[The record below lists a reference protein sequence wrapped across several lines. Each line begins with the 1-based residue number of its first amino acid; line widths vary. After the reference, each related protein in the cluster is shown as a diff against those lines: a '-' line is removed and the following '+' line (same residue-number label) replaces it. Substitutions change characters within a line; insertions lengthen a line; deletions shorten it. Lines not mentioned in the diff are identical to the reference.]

1 MSYSIAL
8 AGKGGTGKTTV
19 AGMLVKYL
27 VKKGITPVLAVD
39 ADANANL
46 NEVLGLEVEE
56 TLGDARE
63 QMKTGAPSG
72 MTKDIFM
79 EMKLQE
85 AVVEADGFDLIV
97 MGRPEGAG
105 CYCAANTLLTQCLEK
120 LIANYASVVMDNEA
134 GMEHMSR
141 LTTNNF
147 DALLVVSDPT
157 RRGLQAAFRIVEL
170 ADKLSLNIG
179 RKMVMVNRFREDQA
193 QGLKQALAEYEL
205 DFVGT
210 LPEDAQLQEL
220 DLAGRPTS
228 ELGPENP
235 AVAAAYRMFDAMMQE
250 TQDRIKSR

>member
-1 MSYSIAL
+1 MTYSIAL
-8 AGKGGTGKTTV
+8 AGKGGTGKTTI

-27 VKKGITPVLAVD
+27 VEKGRTPVLAVD

-63 QMKTGAPSG
+63 QMKTGASSG

-79 EMKLQE
+79 EMKLQQ

-105 CYCAANTLLTQCLEK
+105 CYCAANTLLTQSLEK
-120 LIANYASVVMDNEA
+120 LIENYTSVVMDNEA

-141 LTTNNF
+141 LTTNNIE
-147 DALLVVSDPT
+147 ALLVVSDPT
-157 RRGLQAAFRIVEL
+157 RRGLQAASRIVEL

-179 RKMVMVNRFREDQA
+179 RKMVLVNRFREDQA
-193 QGLKQALAEYEL
+193 QALEQALAEYNL

-210 LPEDAQLQEL
+210 VPEDGDLQEF
-220 DLAGRPTS
+220 DLKGRPTS
-228 ELGPENP
+228 ALGKENP
-235 AVAAAYRMFDAMMQE
+235 AVAAAHRIFDAVL
-250 TQDRIKSR
+250 